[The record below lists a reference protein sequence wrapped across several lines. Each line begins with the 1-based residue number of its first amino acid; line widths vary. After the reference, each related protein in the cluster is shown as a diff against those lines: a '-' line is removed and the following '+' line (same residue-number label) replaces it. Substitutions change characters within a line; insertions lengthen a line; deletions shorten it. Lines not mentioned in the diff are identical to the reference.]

1 MKIERI
7 EEYDERFE
15 KNIIDQHGA
24 YVINHETYAF
34 QVLDRDTCRVTFS
47 NINYLNEAIEEYR
60 FFGGPWKPISCL

>member
-24 YVINHETYAF
+24 YDPSDTDETYAF

-47 NINYLNEAIEEYR
+47 NRNDLNEAIEEYR
-60 FFGGPWKPISCL
+60 FFGGHESQ